1 MVAGAVV
8 KVAVAVVVAV
18 AGIEQE
24 ENPLN
29 WSNDQLYIASRLS
42 S

>member
-8 KVAVAVVVAV
+8 KVAVVVAAV

-24 ENPLN
+24 ENSFPDLLRIN
-29 WSNDQLYIASRLS
+29 
-42 S
+42 